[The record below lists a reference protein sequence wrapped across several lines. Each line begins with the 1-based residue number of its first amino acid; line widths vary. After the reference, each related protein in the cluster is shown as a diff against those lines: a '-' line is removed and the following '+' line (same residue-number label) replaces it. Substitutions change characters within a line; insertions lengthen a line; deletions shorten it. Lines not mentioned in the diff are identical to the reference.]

1 MRLSYIEFVYPRV
14 FGVTPSLAPGQMVSL
29 HTTSCLALTPN
40 KQANSPAMSVEAAAE
55 VDLQLR
61 ILPGAIRASAQRTR
75 AQAAMLLGP
84 RSVVPLKGGPRDPSD
99 VLEEAVRASTLCP

>member
-1 MRLSYIEFVYPRV
+1 MS
-14 FGVTPSLAPGQMVSL
+14 PSLTSAALGAPGVLS
-29 HTTSCLALTPN
+29 HDRAPG
-40 KQANSPAMSVEAAAE
+40 ADPNSPAFSVEPAAAE

-84 RSVVPLKGGPRDPSD
+84 RSVAPRKGGPRDPGD
-99 VLEEAVRASTLCP
+99 VLEEAVRVSTLCL